1 MAKII
6 FYEGRNFEGR
16 SHEVT
21 SDQSDMHAY
30 LSRCNSI
37 RVESGCWM
45 IYERSNYLGHQYFL
59 KRGSYSDYQQWMG
72 INDSIRSCIQIP
84 CYRGTGKIQIYEKT
98 DFGGRMMELMHDC
111 PSLSEAS
118 RYGDIQSC
126 RVLEG
131 YWIFYEQ
138 PNYRGRQYL
147 LRPGEYKR
155 FTEWGAMTPK
165 VGSLRHVMDSSY

>member
-1 MAKII
+1 EFWLHTKATDCK
-6 FYEGRNFEGR
+6 
-16 SHEVT
+16 
-21 SDQSDMHAY
+21 
-30 LSRCNSI
+30 
-37 RVESGCWM
+37 
-45 IYERSNYLGHQYFL
+45 
-59 KRGSYSDYQQWMG
+59 
-72 INDSIRSCIQIP
+72 

-111 PSLSEAS
+111 PSLSEAF

-165 VGSLRHVMDSSY
+165 VGSFRRVTDSSY

>member
-21 SDQSDMHAY
+21 SDQPDMHSH

-37 RVESGCWM
+37 KVESGCWM

-59 KRGSYSDYQQWMG
+59 KRGSYPDYQQWMG
-72 INDSIRSCIQIP
+72 FNDSIRSCIIIP
-84 CYRGTGKIQIYEKT
+84 QPRGISKIQIYEKT
-98 DFGGRMMELMHDC
+98 DFGGRMTELMRDC
-111 PSLSEAS
+111 SSVSEEF
-118 RYGDIQSC
+118 RHGDIQSC
-126 RVLEG
+126 QVIEG
-131 YWIFYEQ
+131 SWIFYEQ

-147 LRPGEYKR
+147 LRPGEYRR
-155 FTEWGAMTPK
+155 FTEWGAMTSR
-165 VGSLRHVMDSSY
+165 VGSLRRVVDTY

>member
-21 SDQSDMHAY
+21 SDQPDMHSH

-59 KRGSYSDYQQWMG
+59 KRGSYPDYQQWMG
-72 INDSIRSCIQIP
+72 FSDSIRSCIIIP
-84 CYRGTGKIQIYEKT
+84 QPRGSSKIQIYEKT

-111 PSLSEAS
+111 SSISEEF
-118 RYGDIQSC
+118 RHGDIQSC
-126 RVLEG
+126 QVIEG
-131 YWIFYEQ
+131 SWIFYEQ

-147 LRPGEYKR
+147 LRPGEYRR
-155 FTEWGAMTPK
+155 FTEWGAMTSR
-165 VGSLRHVMDSSY
+165 VGSLRRVVDSY